1 MPSTYTTNN
10 GIELIGTGEQSGI
23 WGDTTNTN
31 LTLVDASLDG
41 HTTITLVS
49 AGTSGSPN
57 SLPIADG
64 SASNGRNRALIFA
77 DGGDLGA
84 DVYVQLTPN
93 DAKKIIFVRNSLS
106 GSRNLIL
113 FQGTYSSSNDFV
125 LAAGKDAIVKFDGGG
140 AGAVASALLADLA
153 LDAATITTISN
164 TTLNTATVNA
174 TTVDTTNIEVTN
186 LKAKDGVAAVT
197 IANSTGNVAFDTDT
211 LYVDATNNRVGIG
224 TTSPSST
231 LDVVGNAEI
240 TGNLTVDTDTLYVD
254 ATNNRVGIGTTS
266 PTEALDV
273 TGNIAV
279 SGTVDGRDVATD
291 GTKLD
296 GIEAGADVTD
306 TANVT
311 AAGALMDSELASISS
326 VKALNQGVATTDSP
340 SFAGLTVDTNT
351 LYVDATNNRVGIS
364 TASPSETLD
373 VVGNAEINGNI
384 IVSGTVDGRDVATD
398 GTKLDGIEA
407 GADVTDTANVTAAGA
422 LMDSELASISS
433 VKALNQGVATTDSP
447 SFAGLTVDT
456 NTLYVDAT
464 NNRVGIGTATPTEA
478 LDVVGNAEINGN
490 IIVSGTVDGRDVAT
504 DGTKL
509 DGIESGAD
517 VTDATNVT
525 AAGALMDSE
534 LTSEASV
541 KALNQG
547 VATTDSPAFAGLTV
561 DTNTLYVDATNDRV
575 GIGDTTPV
583 ARMQV
588 SRLGGA
594 VSSTPSLHGNTTMVV
609 SSGNGTSAAG
619 AYVAFLGGNGAS
631 GGVTFADTD
640 AAEVG
645 TLLYFHTDNSMRF
658 TTNSS
663 ERMRIKSDGTVGI
676 GTTNPTEALDVNS
689 DAIRIRTSKTPPS
702 ASAGGNPGL
711 ICWDSNYIYVCV
723 AANTWKRAAL
733 STW

>member
-398 GTKLDGIEA
+398 GTKLDGIE
-407 GADVTDTANVTAAGA
+407 
-422 LMDSELASISS
+422 
-433 VKALNQGVATTDSP
+433 
-447 SFAGLTVDT
+447 
-456 NTLYVDAT
+456 
-464 NNRVGIGTATPTEA
+464 
-478 LDVVGNAEINGN
+478 
-490 IIVSGTVDGRDVAT
+490 
-504 DGTKL
+504 
-509 DGIESGAD
+509 SGAD

-594 VSSTPSLHGNTTMVV
+594 VSSTPSLHGNTTVVV
-609 SSGNGTSAAG
+609 SSGNGSTAAG
-619 AYVAFLGGNGAS
+619 AYVACLGGNGAS
-631 GGVTFADTD
+631 GGMTFSDTD

-689 DAIRIRTSKTPPS
+689 DAIRIRTAQTPPS

-711 ICWDSNYIYVCV
+711 ICWNSNYIYVCV

>member
-1 MPSTYTTNN
+1 MSTIVTRAGKGSALTHDEVDANFNN
-10 GIELIGTGEQSGI
+10 LNSDKYQSG
-23 WGDTTNTN
+23 
-31 LTLVDASLDG
+31 DAPSF
-41 HTTITLVS
+41 
-49 AGTSGSPN
+49 SG
-57 SLPIADG
+57 L
-64 SASNGRNRALIFA
+64 
-77 DGGDLGA
+77 
-84 DVYVQLTPN
+84 
-93 DAKKIIFVRNSLS
+93 
-106 GSRNLIL
+106 
-113 FQGTYSSSNDFV
+113 
-125 LAAGKDAIVKFDGGG
+125 
-140 AGAVASALLADLA
+140 
-153 LDAATITTISN
+153 
-164 TTLNTATVNA
+164 
-174 TTVDTTNIEVTN
+174 TVDTN
-186 LKAKDGVAAVT
+186 
-197 IANSTGNVAFDTDT
+197 T

-224 TTSPSST
+224 TATPT
-231 LDVVGNAEI
+231 EALDVVGNAEI
-240 TGNLTVDTDTLYVD
+240 N
-254 ATNNRVGIGTTS
+254 
-266 PTEALDV
+266 
-273 TGNIAV
+273 GNIIV

-296 GIEAGADVTD
+296 GIEAGATADQTAAEIKTAYESNANTNAFTDAEQTKLAGIEAGADVTD

-364 TASPSETLD
+364 TASPSET
-373 VVGNAEINGNI
+373 
-384 IVSGTVDGRDVATD
+384 
-398 GTKLDGIEA
+398 
-407 GADVTDTANVTAAGA
+407 
-422 LMDSELASISS
+422 
-433 VKALNQGVATTDSP
+433 
-447 SFAGLTVDT
+447 
-456 NTLYVDAT
+456 
-464 NNRVGIGTATPTEA
+464 

-594 VSSTPSLHGNTTMVV
+594 VSSTPSLHGNTTVVV
-609 SSGNGTSAAG
+609 SSGNGSTAAG

-689 DAIRIRTSKTPPS
+689 DAIRIRTAQTPPS

-711 ICWDSNYIYVCV
+711 ICWNSNYIYVCV

>member
-1 MPSTYTTNN
+1 MSTIVTRAGKGSALTHDEVDANFNN
-10 GIELIGTGEQSGI
+10 LNSDKYQSG
-23 WGDTTNTN
+23 
-31 LTLVDASLDG
+31 DAPSF
-41 HTTITLVS
+41 
-49 AGTSGSPN
+49 SG
-57 SLPIADG
+57 L
-64 SASNGRNRALIFA
+64 
-77 DGGDLGA
+77 
-84 DVYVQLTPN
+84 
-93 DAKKIIFVRNSLS
+93 
-106 GSRNLIL
+106 
-113 FQGTYSSSNDFV
+113 
-125 LAAGKDAIVKFDGGG
+125 
-140 AGAVASALLADLA
+140 
-153 LDAATITTISN
+153 
-164 TTLNTATVNA
+164 
-174 TTVDTTNIEVTN
+174 TVDTN
-186 LKAKDGVAAVT
+186 
-197 IANSTGNVAFDTDT
+197 T

-224 TTSPSST
+224 TATPT
-231 LDVVGNAEI
+231 EALDVVGNAEI
-240 TGNLTVDTDTLYVD
+240 N
-254 ATNNRVGIGTTS
+254 
-266 PTEALDV
+266 
-273 TGNIAV
+273 GNIIV

-296 GIEAGADVTD
+296 GIEAGATADQTAAEIKTAYESNANTNAFTDAEQTKLAGIEAGADVTD

-594 VSSTPSLHGNTTMVV
+594 VSSTPSLHGNTTVVV
-609 SSGNGTSAAG
+609 SSGNGSTAAG

-689 DAIRIRTSKTPPS
+689 DAIRIRTAQTPPS

-711 ICWDSNYIYVCV
+711 ICWNSNYIYVCV